1 MSEATSS
8 GQSDSVRFLIENS
21 QVGAIIGKGGS
32 NVSRIRDET
41 GVFLSILKTDI
52 KQVSERIMMMKGDSA
67 TVALAV
73 SHVAQN
79 LRDSHTIRNNTAD
92 SSSEVG
98 STSIRVLVHRAACG
112 AIIGKAGA
120 TIKETQSECGVRIQI
135 SNEPLPNST
144 DKAVTITGTPS
155 QLQAAMQRILD
166 QLRENPLRPGT
177 KEYQYVPGTPL
188 LAAMNMSALAAAL
201 PNVGNSSS
209 YPGLPSSVHP
219 LYAQSLSAV
228 AAGHSLFPPGT
239 AGLGLA
245 GALSGPTTTQKIAI
259 PTVTAGCVIGKMGS
273 TIRDI
278 RMQSQTTISIAD
290 PDPNTPGERIVTL
303 TGSQHGIQTAI
314 YLIRN
319 LVEQY
324 EPPTSSTN
332 GSTAGE
338 D

>member
-1 MSEATSS
+1 MSSETPTN
-8 GQSDSVRFLIENS
+8 SDSVRFLIENA

-32 NVSRIRDET
+32 NVSRIREET

-52 KQVSERIMMMKGDSA
+52 KQVSERIMMMKGDSS
-67 TVALAV
+67 TIALAV
-73 SHVAQN
+73 SAVAQN

-92 SSSEVG
+92 SSSDVG
-98 STSIRVLVHRAACG
+98 STNIRLLVHRAACG
-112 AIIGKAGA
+112 AIIGKGGA
-120 TIKETQSECGVRIQI
+120 TIKETQQECGVRIQI

-144 DKAVTITGTPS
+144 DKAVTISGTPS
-155 QLQAAMQRILD
+155 QLQAAMERILD

-188 LAAMNMSALAAAL
+188 LTAMNMSALAAAL
-201 PNVGNSSS
+201 PNVGGSSA
-209 YPGLPSSVHP
+209 YAGLPPAVHP
-219 LYAQSLSAV
+219 LYASQLSAV
-228 AAGHSLFPPGT
+228 AGHPLFAHNPA

-245 GALSGPTTTQKIAI
+245 GPLSGPATTQKIAI
-259 PTVTAGCVIGKMGS
+259 PTVTAGCVIGKMGA

-278 RMQSQTTISIAD
+278 RLQSATSISIAD

-303 TGSQHGIQTAI
+303 TGSQQAIQTAI

-324 EPPTSSTN
+324 EPPAQAN
-332 GSTAGE
+332 GANA
-338 D
+338 DAN

>member
-1 MSEATSS
+1 MSTEASTN
-8 GQSDSVRFLIENS
+8 SDSVRFLIENA

-32 NVSRIRDET
+32 NVSRIREET

-67 TVALAV
+67 TIALAV
-73 SHVAQN
+73 SAVAQN

-92 SSSEVG
+92 SSSDVG
-98 STSIRVLVHRAACG
+98 STNIRMLVHRAACG
-112 AIIGKAGA
+112 AIIGKGGA
-120 TIKETQSECGVRIQI
+120 TIKETQQECGVRIQI

-144 DKAVTITGTPS
+144 DKAVTISGTPS
-155 QLQAAMQRILD
+155 QLQAAMERILD

-188 LAAMNMSALAAAL
+188 LTAMNMSALAAAL
-201 PNVGNSSS
+201 PNVGA
-209 YPGLPSSVHP
+209 YGGLPGAVHP
-219 LYAQSLSAV
+219 LYASQLSAV
-228 AAGHSLFPPGT
+228 AGHPLFAHNPA

-245 GALSGPTTTQKIAI
+245 GQLSGPTTTQKIAI
-259 PTVTAGCVIGKMGS
+259 PTVTAGCVIGKMGT

-278 RMQSQTTISIAD
+278 RLQSATSISIAD

-303 TGSQHGIQTAI
+303 TGSQQAIQTAI

-324 EPPTSSTN
+324 EPPAQAREAN
-332 GSTAGE
+332 AAAN
-338 D
+338 

>member
-1 MSEATSS
+1 MSTEGTTTQS
-8 GQSDSVRFLIENS
+8 GHTDSVRFLIENT

-32 NVSRIRDET
+32 NVSRIREET

-67 TVALAV
+67 TIGSAV
-73 SHVAQN
+73 SAVAQN

-92 SSSEVG
+92 SSTDIG
-98 STSIRVLVHRAACG
+98 STSIRLLVHRAACG

-120 TIKETQSECGVRIQI
+120 TIKETQQECGVRIQI
-135 SNEPLPNST
+135 SNDPLPNST
-144 DKAVTITGTPS
+144 DKAVTITGTPA
-155 QLQAAMQRILD
+155 QLKGAMQRILD

-177 KEYQYVPGTPL
+177 KEYQYIPGAPL

-201 PNVGNSSS
+201 PSVA
-209 YPGLPSSVHP
+209 GLPPSVHP
-219 LYAQSLSAV
+219 LYAQTLS
-228 AAGHSLFPPGT
+228 
-239 AGLGLA
+239 GLGAQHPLFAAHAQAAVPGLGGISLA
-245 GALSGPTTTQKIAI
+245 GPTTTQKIAI

-278 RMQSQTTISIAD
+278 RMQSQTSISIAD
-290 PDPNTPGERIVTL
+290 PDPSTPGERIVTL
-303 TGSQHGIQTAI
+303 TGSQQGIQTAI

-324 EPPTSSTN
+324 EPPATP
-332 GSTAGE
+332 A
-338 D
+338 DDA